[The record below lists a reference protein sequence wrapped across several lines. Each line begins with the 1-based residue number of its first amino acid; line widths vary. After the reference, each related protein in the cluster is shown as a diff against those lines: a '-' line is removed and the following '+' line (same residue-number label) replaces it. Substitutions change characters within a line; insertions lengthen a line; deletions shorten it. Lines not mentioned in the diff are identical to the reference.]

1 MPIFAT
7 LNLQLYSR
15 FNFFIMK
22 QVFFIVSLA
31 ALFVACKG
39 GASGANAKADLAGK
53 YKMEMVLSEKEL
65 AENPQAK
72 SMMDMMKLE
81 CDMTADGKC
90 YVTAEMMGQSKK
102 DTSEWDVNGDSLILM
117 SKGKREAAKMVKV
130 DGGFTITQETGK
142 MGSLTLKYT
151 KQK

>member
-1 MPIFAT
+1 
-7 LNLQLYSR
+7 
-15 FNFFIMK
+15 MK

-39 GASGANAKADLAGK
+39 GGSGSAANAKADLAGK

-72 SMMDMMKLE
+72 QMMDMMKLE
-81 CDMTADGKC
+81 CEMTADGKC
-90 YVTAEMMGQSKK
+90 YVNAEMMGQSKK
-102 DTSEWDVNGDSLILM
+102 DTSAWDVSGDSLILM
-117 SKGKREAAKMVKV
+117 SKGKRDAAKMEKI
-130 DGGFTITQETGK
+130 DGGFTITQKTGK
-142 MGSLTLKYT
+142 EGTLTLKYT